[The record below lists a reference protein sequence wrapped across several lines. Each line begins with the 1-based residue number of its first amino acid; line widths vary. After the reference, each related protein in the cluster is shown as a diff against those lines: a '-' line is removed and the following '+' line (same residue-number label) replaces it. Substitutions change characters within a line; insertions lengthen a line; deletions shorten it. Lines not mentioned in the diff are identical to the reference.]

1 MASVGCCILALLNH
15 PEVLKRA
22 QAEIDG
28 ILKPGTLPDF
38 GDEDSLPYVTAIV
51 KESMRLR
58 DILPLGMCRKLS
70 ESTVVCVSS

>member
-1 MASVGCCILALLNH
+1 MASIGCCILALLNH

-22 QAEIDG
+22 QAEIDSV
-28 ILKPGTLPDF
+28 LKPGTLPDF

-70 ESTVVCVSS
+70 